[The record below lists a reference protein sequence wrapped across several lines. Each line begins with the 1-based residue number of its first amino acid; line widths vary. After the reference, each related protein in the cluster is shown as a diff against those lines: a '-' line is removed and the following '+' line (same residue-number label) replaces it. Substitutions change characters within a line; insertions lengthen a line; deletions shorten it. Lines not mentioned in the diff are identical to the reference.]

1 MTGIERFLQIMDAD
15 IEIFDEADA
24 VEMGE
29 PKGEIAFH
37 NVSFEYPDD
46 HNQVFKNLN
55 LTIHPGEKVALVGPS
70 GGGKT
75 TLCNLIPRFY
85 DVTGGI
91 RSSVNDIVIDRARE
105 QINILLHD
113 ADIMAQAL

>member
-1 MTGIERFLQIMDAD
+1 MDAD

-46 HNQVFKNLN
+46 HNQVFK
-55 LTIHPGEKVALVGPS
+55 T
-70 GGGKT
+70 
-75 TLCNLIPRFY
+75 
-85 DVTGGI
+85 
-91 RSSVNDIVIDRARE
+91 
-105 QINILLHD
+105 
-113 ADIMAQAL
+113 

>member
-1 MTGIERFLQIMDAD
+1 MDAD

-55 LTIHPGEKVALVGPS
+55 LTIHPGEKVAGRTFRRRKNNAVQPDPAFL
-70 GGGKT
+70 
-75 TLCNLIPRFY
+75 
-85 DVTGGI
+85 
-91 RSSVNDIVIDRARE
+91 
-105 QINILLHD
+105 
-113 ADIMAQAL
+113 